1 MTRLDRDPVQFKVGT
16 AELIKLGTKRYDLS
30 DPYHLAITMRWRGF
44 FAACLA
50 IDLALNLVFA
60 VLYDLVPHCVAN
72 VRPGSLS
79 DAFFFSIETL
89 ATVGYGVMAPSS
101 TYGHVVAS
109 LELTCGLAFTA
120 LFTGLTFVRFSR
132 IKAKII
138 FAKTA
143 VVAQHGG
150 LPTLMVRM
158 GYDRAGSLADAE
170 ARMTFMRLIQTAE
183 GQTYRQSDEL
193 KLIRNRMALMVL
205 SWTLMH
211 EIDAESPL
219 HGFTPERLAA
229 SDARLIVTM
238 RARNHAA
245 GAEVFDIAMYHP
257 EEVLFGM
264 SYQDMVHRDDA
275 GRIHADLRKLDLVE
289 RDPLGA
295 TEAET
300 TVRS

>member
-1 MTRLDRDPVQFKVGT
+1 MTRQDGGPVQFKVGN

-30 DPYHLAITMRWRGF
+30 DPYHLAITMRWRDF

-50 IDLALNLVFA
+50 IDLTLNLIFA

-101 TYGHVVAS
+101 TYGHSVAS
-109 LELTCGLAFTA
+109 VELTLGLALTA

-138 FAKTA
+138 FAKVA

-150 LPTLMVRM
+150 VPTLMIRM
-158 GYDRAGSLADAE
+158 GYERAGSLADAE
-170 ARMTFMRLIQTAE
+170 ARVTFMRLARTEE
-183 GQTYRQSDEL
+183 GHVFRQSDEL
-193 KLIRNRMALMVL
+193 KLVRNRLALMVL

-211 EIDAESPL
+211 EIDAASPL
-219 HGFTPERLAA
+219 YGFTQESLAA
-229 SDARLIVTM
+229 ADARLIVTI

-245 GAEVFDIAMYHP
+245 GAEVFDIAFYNP
-257 EEVLFGM
+257 AGVLFGM
-264 SYQDMVHRDDA
+264 SYQDMVHRDDD
-275 GRIHADLRKLDLVE
+275 GRIHADLRKLDLVAP
-289 RDPLGA
+289 DTA
-295 TEAET
+295 TE
-300 TVRS
+300 TVVPS

>member
-1 MTRLDRDPVQFKVGT
+1 MTRRESDAVQFKVGT
-16 AELIKLGTKRYDLS
+16 SELIKLGTKHYDLS
-30 DPYHLAITMRWRGF
+30 DPYHLAITMRWRDF

-50 IDLALNLVFA
+50 IDLALNLGFA
-60 VLYDLVPHCVAN
+60 VLYDLVPHCILN

-101 TYGHVVAS
+101 TYGHAVAS

-132 IKAKII
+132 IKAKVL
-138 FAKTA
+138 FASNA
-143 VVAQHGG
+143 VVARHDG

-158 GYDRAGSLADAE
+158 GYERAGSLADAE
-170 ARMTFMRLIQTAE
+170 ARVTFMRLLRTEE
-183 GQTYRQSDEL
+183 GHTYRQSDEL
-193 KLIRNRMALMVL
+193 KLIRNRLALMVL

-211 EIDAESPL
+211 KIDAASPL
-219 HGFTPERLAA
+219 YGFTPESLAA
-229 SDARLIVTM
+229 ADARLIVTI

-245 GAEVFDIAMYHP
+245 GAEVFDVAIYNPA
-257 EEVLFGM
+257 EVLFGM
-264 SYQDMVHRDDA
+264 SYQDMVHRDETT

-289 RDPLGA
+289 PDVGA
-295 TEAET
+295 DT
-300 TVRS
+300 TPPS

>member
-1 MTRLDRDPVQFKVGT
+1 MTRRDGDPVKFKVGT
-16 AELIKLGTKRYDLS
+16 SELIKLGTKRYDLN
-30 DPYHLAITMRWRGF
+30 DPYHLAITMRWRDF

-72 VRPGSLS
+72 IRPGSLS

-109 LELTCGLAFTA
+109 VELTCGLAFTA

-132 IKAKII
+132 ITAKII

-143 VVAQHGG
+143 VVARHGG
-150 LPTLMVRM
+150 LPTLMIRT
-158 GYDRAGSLADAE
+158 GYERAGSLADAE
-170 ARMTFMRLIQTAE
+170 ARVTFMRLIQTAE

-193 KLIRNRMALMVL
+193 KLIRNRLALMVL

-219 HGFTPERLAA
+219 LGFTQESLAA

-245 GAEVFDIAMYHP
+245 GAEVFDLAIYNPA
-257 EEVLFGM
+257 EVLFGM
-264 SYQDMVHRDDA
+264 SYQDMVHRDETT

-289 RDPLGA
+289 PDVGSD
-295 TEAET
+295 T
-300 TVRS
+300 TVPA